1 MNLRTSERFDYSIY
15 NETGRKIPLTVHHS
29 DMDLKQV
36 EIEELKILD
45 SLNFHLALNDVTEL
59 VTDDECNGAVSTV
72 TDLYDKYRSIHV
84 VLRKE
89 METYEQAYP
98 DFDKVGTK
106 VKDYLK
112 SVKQIL
118 RNNMS
123 KDKKSSCDSEIRT
136 LEVEVEFLKKKI
148 RRYNVAIEGNPLC
161 LKDENVFLWT
171 TMI

>member
-1 MNLRTSERFDYSIY
+1 M
-15 NETGRKIPLTVHHS
+15 
-29 DMDLKQV
+29 
-36 EIEELKILD
+36 D

-123 KDKKSSCDSEIRT
+123 KDNSYRK
-136 LEVEVEFLKKKI
+136 
-148 RRYNVAIEGNPLC
+148 
-161 LKDENVFLWT
+161 
-171 TMI
+171 